1 METSNGYKFTVKN
14 GIAHLSIPRTKG
26 IFSSE
31 VQEAKLE
38 LIDLASKGRISFKEI
53 KVKKV

>member
-26 IFSSE
+26 IFSPE

-38 LIDLASKGRISFKEI
+38 LIDLESKGSVSFKEI